1 VDHSFS
7 TTETLNP
14 YAASSN
20 VVVDRSP
27 RPPLNA
33 VATEKMQVQF
43 KMCLIANLVSVIM
56 MFGSA
61 IFFECFYLMWP
72 PSTAITE
79 NFFSSW
85 LDYAIL
91 FAKLASLLIGLP
103 VFVIAIAGMLR
114 FRSWARQLY
123 SFLMI
128 AGILQTVGLGI
139 FNFRLAWGLAA
150 IFGDFVILSSGAVL
164 AMSYFSPLA
173 ILFSRT
179 HAVPSVSGPVGVS
192 IG

>member
-1 VDHSFS
+1 MDHSFS

-43 KMCLIANLVSVIM
+43 KMCLIANLVSVLM

-61 IFFECFYLMWP
+61 IFVECFSLMWP

-139 FNFRLAWGLAA
+139 FNFGP
-150 IFGDFVILSSGAVL
+150 SGFCVGNGRIAGERNHSN
-164 AMSYFSPLA
+164 ARQ
-173 ILFSRT
+173 RT
-179 HAVPSVSGPVGVS
+179 LPAYSWPPVSLERVG
-192 IG
+192 GET